1 MFVALFIIST
11 IKVDSQKKKK
21 KKKTIKVATQQFVF
35 MIVDIIH
42 CNCSMLKV
50 ISTIDLDKS
59 NDFIQITT

>member
-21 KKKTIKVATQQFVF
+21 KKKIKVATQQFVF

>member
-1 MFVALFIIST
+1 MFVALFNIST
-11 IKVDSQKKKK
+11 IKVDSKKKK
-21 KKKTIKVATQQFVF
+21 KKNTIKVATQQFVF

-50 ISTIDLDKS
+50 ISTIDLDKR